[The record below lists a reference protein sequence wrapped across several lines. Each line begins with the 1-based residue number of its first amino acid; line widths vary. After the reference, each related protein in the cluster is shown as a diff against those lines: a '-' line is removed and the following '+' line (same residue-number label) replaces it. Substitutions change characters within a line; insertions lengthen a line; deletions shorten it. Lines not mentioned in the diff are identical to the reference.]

1 MVPILFT
8 GGTISMRLDP
18 ATGAAV
24 PALSGQ
30 DILDHVPG
38 LAAIAEVEGEDV
50 SRLPGPHVTPEHMWR
65 LARRAAAW
73 LERPDVQGLVVTHGT
88 DTLEETAYLLDLL
101 LLSEK
106 PVVIVGAIRTISEA
120 GWDGPAN
127 LLAAVR
133 VAAHAGSPGRGVL
146 IALGEY
152 VHAAA
157 EVTKWHTQSLAAFRS
172 PHGALGAVER
182 DSVAY
187 YRPPQRAAVLTPR
200 ALVAEVDLHTMAVG
214 ASSAPV
220 MASVERGARGL
231 VIEATGAGN
240 VPPSV
245 MPALRAALARGITV
259 VVVSRCPEGR
269 VYPAYGYE
277 GGGRMLLD
285 MGVILGGD
293 LPGPKA
299 RIKLMVA
306 LGVTGDHAAL
316 RRLFDDA

>member
-106 PVVIVGAIRTISEA
+106 PVVHRRRHPHDLRSRLGRARQPA
-120 GWDGPAN
+120 RRRPRRRGP
-127 LLAAVR
+127 R
-133 VAAHAGSPGRGVL
+133 VDR
-146 IALGEY
+146 
-152 VHAAA
+152 AAA
-157 EVTKWHTQSLAAFRS
+157 CWW
-172 PHGALGAVER
+172 
-182 DSVAY
+182 
-187 YRPPQRAAVLTPR
+187 
-200 ALVAEVDLHTMAVG
+200 
-214 ASSAPV
+214 
-220 MASVERGARGL
+220 
-231 VIEATGAGN
+231 
-240 VPPSV
+240 
-245 MPALRAALARGITV
+245 
-259 VVVSRCPEGR
+259 
-269 VYPAYGYE
+269 
-277 GGGRMLLD
+277 
-285 MGVILGGD
+285 
-293 LPGPKA
+293 
-299 RIKLMVA
+299 
-306 LGVTGDHAAL
+306 
-316 RRLFDDA
+316 

>member
-1 MVPILFT
+1 VVPILFT

-133 VAAHAGSPGRGVL
+133 VAASPESIGRGVL
-146 IALGEY
+146 VVMNEQILTASEAQKIHTESAGSFASPEFGPVGVLDAGKVLY
-152 VHAAA
+152 VRRA
-157 EVTKWHTQSLAAFRS
+157 TR
-172 PHGALGAVER
+172 HGTWA
-182 DSVAY
+182 
-187 YRPPQRAAVLTPR
+187 
-200 ALVAEVDLHTMAVG
+200 
-214 ASSAPV
+214 
-220 MASVERGARGL
+220 
-231 VIEATGAGN
+231 GAG
-240 VPPSV
+240 
-245 MPALRAALARGITV
+245 ADTGLRVAR
-259 VVVSRCPEGR
+259 
-269 VYPAYGYE
+269 
-277 GGGRMLLD
+277 L
-285 MGVILGGD
+285 
-293 LPGPKA
+293 
-299 RIKLMVA
+299 
-306 LGVTGDHAAL
+306 
-316 RRLFDDA
+316 